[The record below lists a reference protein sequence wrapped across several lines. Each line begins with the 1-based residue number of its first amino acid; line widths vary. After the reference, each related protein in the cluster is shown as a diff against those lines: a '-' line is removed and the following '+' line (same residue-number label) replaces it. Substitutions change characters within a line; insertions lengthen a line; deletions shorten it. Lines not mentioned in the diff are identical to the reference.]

1 MRFIAM
7 LICIDLTKK
16 TALTQVEHLPPG
28 VILQIVPGKERW
40 GQLSYFDPLVF
51 CTYNIL
57 EGY

>member
-28 VILQIVPGKERW
+28 VILQIVPGKERC
-40 GQLSYFDPLVF
+40 GQLSYFDPLVY
-51 CTYNIL
+51 CTYI
-57 EGY
+57 YI